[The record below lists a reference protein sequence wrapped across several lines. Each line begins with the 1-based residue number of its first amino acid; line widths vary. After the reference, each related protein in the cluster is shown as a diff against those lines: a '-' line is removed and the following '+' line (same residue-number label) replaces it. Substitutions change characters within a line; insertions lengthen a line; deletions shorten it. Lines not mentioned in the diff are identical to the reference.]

1 MVEDIQGAINPII
14 QAMIATA
21 NLQKQGQQQDI
32 EKERNKQEADAR
44 KEQLKQSQQI
54 LENMHTHM
62 TAEDEAN
69 AMHAQANMLSTKA
82 SVAHTLQSLHGQ
94 SGVPDPAAVL
104 NAMTPM
110 LSHALGGGGQIPQ
123 QMPIAPSQPQQTQP
137 APDQNSDQTPQQ
149 LPVAKNPAALDAE

>member
-14 QAMIATA
+14 QAMIASA

-69 AMHAQANMLSTKA
+69 ADRK
-82 SVAHTLQSLHGQ
+82 SV
-94 SGVPDPAAVL
+94 V
-104 NAMTPM
+104 
-110 LSHALGGGGQIPQ
+110 
-123 QMPIAPSQPQQTQP
+123 
-137 APDQNSDQTPQQ
+137 
-149 LPVAKNPAALDAE
+149 